1 MAFHS
6 ALVTVDTLDHCVTS
20 VMMVTM
26 ETRQQSL
33 ACPVIAMG
41 TLTLLFQ
48 GPATLLQESA

>member
-1 MAFHS
+1 MALHS